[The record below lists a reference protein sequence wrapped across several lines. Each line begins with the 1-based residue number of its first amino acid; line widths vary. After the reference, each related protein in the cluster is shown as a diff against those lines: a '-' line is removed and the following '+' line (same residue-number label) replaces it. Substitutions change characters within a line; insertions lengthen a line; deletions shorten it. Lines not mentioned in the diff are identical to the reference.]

1 MSIVAGGMNSLEWFM
16 RFGDVPGRFNPNEK
30 QLEELRERF
39 AQRRKI
45 DAASVGDVGVFLIS
59 RVGIFALGAYTSRSE
74 RDRFIGDP
82 AT

>member
-45 DAASVGDVGVFLIS
+45 DAASVG
-59 RVGIFALGAYTSRSE
+59 IFALGAYTSRSE